1 MSTITKLASLKD
13 VISPDSTVL
22 TDPKNDAF
30 QELLK
35 RWSDIDKQIPGAIVL
50 PTSEVECQKIVSP
63 CLASAGLGSDRI
75 TQVKWAVDASVPF
88 VTKSGGHSSW
98 STIGS
103 DGVIIDLSEYSGV
116 EVDRAA
122 KTATLVGGVS
132 TKQAAVALAEEGLFT
147 GTLSQLSVYCRQ

>member
-1 MSTITKLASLKD
+1 MSITTKLTSLKE
-13 VISPDSTVL
+13 VVSPDSTVL

-35 RWSDIDKQIPGAIVL
+35 RWSDIDKQTPGAIVL
-50 PTSEVECQKIVSP
+50 PTSEDECQKIVSP
-63 CLASAGLGSDRI
+63 CLASAGLDSDRI
-75 TQVKWAVDASVPF
+75 TQVEWAVDASVPF

-103 DGVIIDLSEYSGV
+103 NGIIIDLSEYSGV
-116 EVDRAA
+116 EVDRAG
-122 KTATLVGGVS
+122 KTATLIGGVS

-147 GTLSQLSVYCRQ
+147 GTCSQLKIHCR